1 MKRTEPKLLNDI
13 INEALRNDGLE
24 TQFREQRAAYL
35 WQEVVGPGINRYTTR
50 RYVDRGVMHVYISS
64 ASLKNELSYHRSRLV
79 QLLNEAVGADVI
91 TSFVL
96 H

>member
-24 TQFREQRAAYL
+24 TRFREQRAAYL
-35 WQEVVGPGINRYTTR
+35 WQEGVGPGINR

-64 ASLKNELSYHRSRLV
+64 ASLKNELSYHRNRLV

-91 TSFVL
+91 TSIEL